1 MTPDTTWAE
10 CGLPVPPEGAVITV
24 GTFDGVHRG
33 HHDVLDRLVQRA
45 TARGLPSVV
54 ITFEPHPLEVV
65 NPAIAPPLLTL
76 HQEKLELLAQSG
88 VSYVAV
94 LPFTPTLAAFEA
106 EYFVDHVLRE
116 RFAMA
121 ELLVGH
127 DHGFG
132 RGRLGDLTVLRA
144 LGVMRGFDVTVLS
157 PVHAADGTAIS
168 STSIRKAIGEGDLDR
183 AAAGLG
189 RPYSVSGVVVRGDQ
203 RGRTIGYPTLNLS
216 APSPRKLLP
225 PDGVYAVRVQ
235 LPEGAFGGMLNLG
248 PRPTFGDAGRRIE
261 THVFDAGRDWYGAH
275 IRLDFLRRLR
285 GTRPFSGI
293 EALRAQLADDERQAR
308 DALRRADGERP
319 AGSSPDLPVHGP

>member
-1 MTPDTTWAE
+1 MMPDITPIE
-10 CGLPVPPEGAVITV
+10 CGLPVPPEGAVVTV

-33 HHDVLDRLVQRA
+33 HHDVLERLVQRA

-94 LPFTPTLAAFEA
+94 LPFTPTLAAFGA

-132 RGRLGDLTVLRA
+132 RGRLVTSRCCGRWA
-144 LGVMRGFDVTVLS
+144 PRGFGVTVLS

-168 STSIRKAIGEGDLDR
+168 STTIRKAISEGDLDR

-189 RPYSVSGVVVRGDQ
+189 RPYSVSGVVVRGDR
-203 RGRTIGYPTLNLS
+203 RG
-216 APSPRKLLP
+216 APSGIHAQPVRAVSRKLLP

-235 LPEGAFGGMLNLG
+235 LPEGRFGGMLNLG

-275 IRLDFLRRLR
+275 IRLDFVRRLR

-293 EALRAQLADDERQAR
+293 DALRAQLADDERQAR
-308 DALRRADGERP
+308 DALRQAGGESPMEFP
-319 AGSSPDLPVHGP
+319 A